1 MERKKMTK
9 ALIGESLKVLM
20 HDHPF
25 EKITIKMI
33 TDEAGVIRPTFY
45 NYFCD
50 KYEVVEWIFNENI
63 IEKVRSM
70 FEQKMYTEGLKLL
83 FVCMKND
90 CTFYK
95 KAFEITGQNAFTDI
109 VKNSLYQLFITE
121 INFSYIESQSTNP
134 LLTPEMVAAFYSIS
148 LANLLQLWIRSNS
161 RVYRREYGGGLR
173 FSCQSQ
179 NTGFYY
185 FNRKTCRKL
194 NVSTGFLFICLSTR
208 IIRQSPFL
216 HVALPNIETT
226 SELRKAYFI
235 LFNAYE

>member
-20 HDHPF
+20 RDHPF

-63 IEKVRSM
+63 IDKVRSM

-95 KAFEITGQNAFTDI
+95 KAFEITGQNAFSDI
-109 VKNSLYQLFITE
+109 VRNSLHQLFMSE
-121 INFSYIESQSTNP
+121 LSAPYIENQTNNP
-134 LLTPEMVAAFYSIS
+134 LITPEMIAAFYAIS
-148 LANLLQLWIRSNS
+148 LSNLLQLWIQSNNQQYTAENM
-161 RVYRREYGGGLR
+161 VDAYAYL
-173 FSCQSQ
+173 
-179 NTGFYY
+179 
-185 FNRKTCRKL
+185 
-194 NVSTGFLFICLSTR
+194 VSHRIQDFMDSTEK
-208 IIRQSPFL
+208 P
-216 HVALPNIETT
+216 AGN
-226 SELRKAYFI
+226 
-235 LFNAYE
+235 

>member
-20 HDHPF
+20 RDHPF

-90 CTFYK
+90 CAFYK
-95 KAFEITGQNAFTDI
+95 KAFEITGQNAFSDI
-109 VKNSLYQLFITE
+109 VRNSLHQLFISEVNTA
-121 INFSYIESQSTNP
+121 YIENQTNNP
-134 LLTPEMVAAFYSIS
+134 LLTAEMVAAFYAIS
-148 LANLLQLWIRSNS
+148 LSNLLQLWIQSNNQQYTAENM
-161 RVYRREYGGGLR
+161 VDAYAYL
-173 FSCQSQ
+173 
-179 NTGFYY
+179 
-185 FNRKTCRKL
+185 
-194 NVSTGFLFICLSTR
+194 VSHRIQDFIDSTEK
-208 IIRQSPFL
+208 P
-216 HVALPNIETT
+216 VGN
-226 SELRKAYFI
+226 
-235 LFNAYE
+235 

>member
-20 HDHPF
+20 RDHPF

-63 IEKVRSM
+63 IEKVRAM

-90 CTFYK
+90 CSFYR
-95 KAFEITGQNAFTDI
+95 KAFDITGQNAFSDI
-109 VKNSLYQLFITE
+109 VRNSLHQLFLSDVSTA
-121 INFSYIESQSTNP
+121 YIENPANNP
-134 LLTPEMVAAFYSIS
+134 LITAEMIAAFYAIS
-148 LANLLQLWIRSNS
+148 LSNMLQLWIQSNNQQYTAENM
-161 RVYRREYGGGLR
+161 VDAYAYL
-173 FSCQSQ
+173 
-179 NTGFYY
+179 
-185 FNRKTCRKL
+185 
-194 NVSTGFLFICLSTR
+194 VSHR
-208 IIRQSPFL
+208 IQDFMAPTEKP
-216 HVALPNIETT
+216 AGN
-226 SELRKAYFI
+226 
-235 LFNAYE
+235 

>member
-20 HDHPF
+20 RNHPF

-50 KYEVVEWIFNENI
+50 KYEVVEWIFNEYI
-63 IEKVRSM
+63 IEKVRAM

-90 CTFYK
+90 CDFYR

-109 VKNSLYQLFITE
+109 IRNSLHNLFLSEMSE
-121 INFSYIESQSTNP
+121 IYIENQTNNP
-134 LLTPEMVAAFYSIS
+134 LVTAELVAAFYANS
-148 LANLLQLWIRSNS
+148 LSNLLQMWIQSNNQQCTAENMVEAYAYLLS
-161 RVYRREYGGGLR
+161 HRI
-173 FSCQSQ
+173 QD
-179 NTGFYY
+179 
-185 FNRKTCRKL
+185 
-194 NVSTGFLFICLSTR
+194 FIDPTEN
-208 IIRQSPFL
+208 P
-216 HVALPNIETT
+216 AEN
-226 SELRKAYFI
+226 
-235 LFNAYE
+235 

>member
-20 HDHPF
+20 RDHPF

-50 KYEVVEWIFNENI
+50 KYEVIEWLFNENI

-95 KAFEITGQNAFTDI
+95 KAFEITGQNAFSDI
-109 VKNSLYQLFITE
+109 VRNSLHRLFLSE
-121 INFSYIESQSTNP
+121 VSSSYIENQANNP
-134 LLTPEMVAAFYSIS
+134 LITAEMIAAFYAIS
-148 LANLLQLWIRSNS
+148 LSNMLQLWI
-161 RVYRREYGGGLR
+161 
-173 FSCQSQ
+173 Q
-179 NTGFYY
+179 NNNQQYTAENMVDAYSY
-185 FNRKTCRKL
+185 L
-194 NVSTGFLFICLSTR
+194 VSHR
-208 IIRQSPFL
+208 IQDFMDPTEKP
-216 HVALPNIETT
+216 AGN
-226 SELRKAYFI
+226 
-235 LFNAYE
+235 

>member
-20 HDHPF
+20 RNHPF

-50 KYEVVEWIFNENI
+50 KYEVVEWIFNEYI
-63 IEKVRSM
+63 IEKVRAM

-90 CTFYK
+90 CVFYR

-109 VKNSLYQLFITE
+109 IRNSLHNLFLSDMSE
-121 INFSYIESQSTNP
+121 IYIENQTNNP
-134 LLTPEMVAAFYSIS
+134 LVTAELVAAFYANS
-148 LANLLQLWIRSNS
+148 LSNLLQMWIQSNNQQCTAENMVEAYAYLLS
-161 RVYRREYGGGLR
+161 HRI
-173 FSCQSQ
+173 QD
-179 NTGFYY
+179 
-185 FNRKTCRKL
+185 
-194 NVSTGFLFICLSTR
+194 FIDPTEN
-208 IIRQSPFL
+208 P
-216 HVALPNIETT
+216 AEN
-226 SELRKAYFI
+226 
-235 LFNAYE
+235 

>member
-20 HDHPF
+20 RNHPF

-50 KYEVVEWIFNENI
+50 KYEVVEWIFNEYI
-63 IEKVRSM
+63 IEKVRAM

-90 CTFYK
+90 CAFYR

-109 VKNSLYQLFITE
+109 TRNSLHNLFLSEMSE
-121 INFSYIESQSTNP
+121 IYIENQTNNP
-134 LLTPEMVAAFYSIS
+134 LVTAELVAAFYANS
-148 LANLLQLWIRSNS
+148 LSNLLQMWIQSNNQQCTAENMVEAYAYLLS
-161 RVYRREYGGGLR
+161 HRI
-173 FSCQSQ
+173 QD
-179 NTGFYY
+179 
-185 FNRKTCRKL
+185 
-194 NVSTGFLFICLSTR
+194 FIDPTEN
-208 IIRQSPFL
+208 P
-216 HVALPNIETT
+216 AEN
-226 SELRKAYFI
+226 
-235 LFNAYE
+235 

>member
-148 LANLLQLWIRSNS
+148 LANLLQ
-161 RVYRREYGGGLR
+161 
-173 FSCQSQ
+173 SQ

-185 FNRKTCRKL
+185 SNRKTCRKL

>member
-20 HDHPF
+20 RNHPF

-50 KYEVVEWIFNENI
+50 KYEVVEWIFNEYI
-63 IEKVRSM
+63 IEKVRAM

-90 CTFYK
+90 CTFYR

-109 VKNSLYQLFITE
+109 IRNSLHNLFLSEMSE
-121 INFSYIESQSTNP
+121 IYIENQTNNP
-134 LLTPEMVAAFYSIS
+134 LVTAELVAAFYANS
-148 LANLLQLWIRSNS
+148 LSNLLQMWIQSNNQQCTAENM
-161 RVYRREYGGGLR
+161 VEAYAYL
-173 FSCQSQ
+173 
-179 NTGFYY
+179 
-185 FNRKTCRKL
+185 
-194 NVSTGFLFICLSTR
+194 LSHR
-208 IIRQSPFL
+208 IQDFVDPTENP
-216 HVALPNIETT
+216 AEN
-226 SELRKAYFI
+226 
-235 LFNAYE
+235 

>member
-20 HDHPF
+20 QDHPF

-63 IEKVRSM
+63 IEKVRTM

-90 CTFYK
+90 CSFYR
-95 KAFEITGQNAFTDI
+95 KAFDITGQNAFSDI
-109 VKNSLYQLFITE
+109 VRNSLHQLFLSDVSTA
-121 INFSYIESQSTNP
+121 YIENPANNP
-134 LLTPEMVAAFYSIS
+134 LITAEMIAAFYAIS
-148 LANLLQLWIRSNS
+148 LSNMLQLWIQSNNQQYTAENM
-161 RVYRREYGGGLR
+161 VDAYAYL
-173 FSCQSQ
+173 
-179 NTGFYY
+179 
-185 FNRKTCRKL
+185 
-194 NVSTGFLFICLSTR
+194 VSHR
-208 IIRQSPFL
+208 IQDFMAPTEKP
-216 HVALPNIETT
+216 AGN
-226 SELRKAYFI
+226 
-235 LFNAYE
+235 

>member
-20 HDHPF
+20 RNHPF

-50 KYEVVEWIFNENI
+50 KYEVVEWIFNEYI
-63 IEKVRSM
+63 IEKVRAM

-90 CTFYK
+90 CVFYR

-109 VKNSLYQLFITE
+109 IRNSLHNLFLSEMSE
-121 INFSYIESQSTNP
+121 IYIENQTNNP
-134 LLTPEMVAAFYSIS
+134 LVTAELVAAFYANS
-148 LANLLQLWIRSNS
+148 LSNLLQMWIQSNNQQCTAENMVEAYAYLLS
-161 RVYRREYGGGLR
+161 HRI
-173 FSCQSQ
+173 QD
-179 NTGFYY
+179 
-185 FNRKTCRKL
+185 
-194 NVSTGFLFICLSTR
+194 FIIPTEK
-208 IIRQSPFL
+208 P
-216 HVALPNIETT
+216 AGN
-226 SELRKAYFI
+226 
-235 LFNAYE
+235 

>member
-20 HDHPF
+20 RNHPF

-50 KYEVVEWIFNENI
+50 KYEVVEWIFNEYI
-63 IEKVRSM
+63 IEKVRAM

-90 CTFYK
+90 CVFYR

-109 VKNSLYQLFITE
+109 IRNSLHNLFLSEMSE
-121 INFSYIESQSTNP
+121 IYIENQTNNP
-134 LLTPEMVAAFYSIS
+134 LVTAELVAAFYANS
-148 LANLLQLWIRSNS
+148 LSNLLQMWIQSNNQQCTAENMVEAYAYLLS
-161 RVYRREYGGGLR
+161 HRI
-173 FSCQSQ
+173 QD
-179 NTGFYY
+179 
-185 FNRKTCRKL
+185 
-194 NVSTGFLFICLSTR
+194 FLDPTEN
-208 IIRQSPFL
+208 P
-216 HVALPNIETT
+216 AEN
-226 SELRKAYFI
+226 
-235 LFNAYE
+235 

>member
-20 HDHPF
+20 RNHPF

-50 KYEVVEWIFNENI
+50 KYEVVEWIFNEYI
-63 IEKVRSM
+63 IEKVRAM

-90 CTFYK
+90 CSFYR

-109 VKNSLYQLFITE
+109 IRNSLHNLFLSEMSE
-121 INFSYIESQSTNP
+121 IYIENQTNNP
-134 LLTPEMVAAFYSIS
+134 LVTAELVAAFYANS
-148 LANLLQLWIRSNS
+148 LSNLLQMWIQSNNQQCTAENMVEAYAYLLS
-161 RVYRREYGGGLR
+161 HRI
-173 FSCQSQ
+173 QD
-179 NTGFYY
+179 
-185 FNRKTCRKL
+185 
-194 NVSTGFLFICLSTR
+194 FIDPTEN
-208 IIRQSPFL
+208 P
-216 HVALPNIETT
+216 AEN
-226 SELRKAYFI
+226 
-235 LFNAYE
+235 

>member
-20 HDHPF
+20 RNHPF

-50 KYEVVEWIFNENI
+50 KYEVVEWIFNEYI
-63 IEKVRSM
+63 IEKVRAM

-90 CTFYK
+90 CVFYR

-109 VKNSLYQLFITE
+109 IRNSLHNLFLSEMSE
-121 INFSYIESQSTNP
+121 IYIENQTNNP
-134 LLTPEMVAAFYSIS
+134 LVTAELVAAFYANS
-148 LANLLQLWIRSNS
+148 LSNLLQMWSQSNNQQCTAENMVEAYAYLLS
-161 RVYRREYGGGLR
+161 HRIPD
-173 FSCQSQ
+173 
-179 NTGFYY
+179 
-185 FNRKTCRKL
+185 
-194 NVSTGFLFICLSTR
+194 FIDPTEN
-208 IIRQSPFL
+208 P
-216 HVALPNIETT
+216 AEN
-226 SELRKAYFI
+226 
-235 LFNAYE
+235 